1 MFFIFYGYLCK
12 ILKIY
17 IFIFVVIAVGKVILL
32 LHSLIFIGWIRRN
45 YGFFNYGHQ
54 SYERNYLKVIMI
66 VDSN

>member
-1 MFFIFYGYLCK
+1 MKIDK

-17 IFIFVVIAVGKVILL
+17 IFIFVVIAVRKVILL
-32 LHSLIFIGWIRRN
+32 LYSLIFIGWIRRN
-45 YGFFNYGHQ
+45 YGFFDYDYQ